1 MVAVNGLYDTIQ
13 SAPKKADPAAKFIG
27 SMTGELLAI
36 LLIGLGGLLLA
47 RTAAPGLILPA
58 LALIVA
64 GIARATPSIQ
74 IFQEENAA
82 AFDTML
88 FYLLAG
94 LGTILL
100 IVGI

>member
-1 MVAVNGLYDTIQ
+1 MNGLYDTIRER
-13 SAPKKADPAAKFIG
+13 PKEKDPAAKFIG

-47 RTAAPGLILPA
+47 RTAAPSLILPA
-58 LALIVA
+58 LVLIVA
-64 GIARATPSIQ
+64 GIARATPIIQ
-74 IFQEENAA
+74 IFQEENAT

-94 LGTILL
+94 LGAILL
-100 IVGI
+100 IVGV